1 VIRLA
6 PVVVLI
12 VVTTL
17 LLGYGKHP
25 WSWLGGPIA
34 ALVVWSLD
42 RNAHKPEAPARARLR
57 RRTPAPVD

>member
-17 LLGYGKHP
+17 LLDYGRYP
-25 WSWLGGPIA
+25 WSWLAGPIA
-34 ALVVWSLD
+34 AFGLWSLD
-42 RNAHKPEAPARARLR
+42 RNAHKPEAPARERLR